1 MSESKIIKN
10 TSKAYNYNYA
20 GLSDLAE
27 QGVEIPKMK
36 TGNIGGSEYVFYW
49 DGTEWQ
55 QGAKVVIPTSKGM
68 NEAQAY
74 GSALT
79 YARRYTTQLAKS
91 VACRDDDKIENIQS
105 PSPRVIKEQ
114 HGDTTSYQV
123 AGAKGYAASANKP
136 ASERQIEAV
145 RTLCGRAGKTLQEMN
160 AIVNAIKTSAQ
171 ASAAI
176 KKLGEEVAKRGEQ

>member
-36 TGNIGGSEYVFYW
+36 TGRVDGEEYVFYW

-91 VACRDDDKIENIQS
+91 VACRDDDKIENIQNNGV
-105 PSPRVIKEQ
+105 RTEQ

-123 AGAKGYAASANKP
+123 AGARGYAASPNKP